1 MEGFGRRAVRSRDIY
16 IYMVSET
23 VADNNNNIAFA
34 FVSLLCCAR
43 IGLWQG
49 I

>member
-1 MEGFGRRAVRSRDIY
+1 
-16 IYMVSET
+16 MVSET
-23 VADNNNNIAFA
+23 VADNNNIAFA

-43 IGLWQG
+43 IGLWQD